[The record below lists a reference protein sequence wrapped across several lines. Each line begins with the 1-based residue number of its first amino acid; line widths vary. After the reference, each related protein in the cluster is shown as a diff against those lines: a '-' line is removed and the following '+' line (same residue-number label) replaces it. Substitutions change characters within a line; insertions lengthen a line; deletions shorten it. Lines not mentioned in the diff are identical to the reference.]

1 MPYASLSDFV
11 DAFGTQLSIE
21 LTNLEDPT
29 ATTVNTAAFERAAA
43 DGDGLINSYLAGRY
57 TLPLETV
64 PALIQGI
71 ALDIY
76 RYKLG
81 RNAEE
86 KDVRQRYDDA
96 LKTLRD
102 IATGMLDLG
111 LPTADSTPRPGS
123 PAYTAPPSVFNR
135 DTLKDY
141 GL

>member
-1 MPYASLSDFV
+1 MPYASLPDFV

-29 ATTVNTAAFERAAA
+29 ATTVNTAAFDRAAA

-57 TLPLETV
+57 RLPLETV
-64 PALIQGI
+64 PPLILGI

-86 KDVRQRYDDA
+86 KDVRQLSNVNYFVRLTTIILSA
-96 LKTLRD
+96 
-102 IATGMLDLG
+102 
-111 LPTADSTPRPGS
+111 
-123 PAYTAPPSVFNR
+123 
-135 DTLKDY
+135 
-141 GL
+141 